1 MEQQWYIARNKQKI
15 GPYSIEQMQALVPE
29 GKLFKSDMV
38 LESSQ
43 KKWRLAETVE
53 EMFSPS
59 KDNNLVNITPEPS
72 ITLSIPFSKNQPNDQ
87 WFIARNKQKIG
98 PFSTTQ
104 MQQKATIGEL
114 LRNEMVL
121 DSNQKKWCL
130 AETVEDIFPSIKKD
144 VAPTQPLLL
153 TLKSPSFL
161 SRYPVLIGTL
171 IVLVLLGCGFFF
183 SLNKQNP
190 HVSVDT
196 EIVVAEKS
204 EGPKSPVVKQEQSS
218 PKEEPVKPEEP
229 KSTVV
234 KQEQS
239 APKEEPAKSEDPKT
253 QVVKQESISPKKE
266 SPKPEEPKKTVV
278 KQEQKERLINDDKIK
293 SIIDQLLGDP
303 LEHYKDFGFKDV
315 KLGAD
320 YSELKSSHNVVFK
333 HSVFTSAVFLDDKS
347 LAANRYIF
355 NGTDKLVCYTKVL
368 KGDINDYADR
378 IVEIFGKTNQEL
390 EDKAIKYTFEK
401 TLVYI
406 TPQSVGTM
414 SDLQY
419 LTVIKIWDKEW
430 VKEVLFEYAAN
441 VSELLEWQKETTAL
455 IRNKDFDVNTVLKL
469 PETII
474 EPAGD
479 LEKRT
484 FRLVYPKN
492 SEEKITYL
500 GIFGYMI
507 PPDYVTSGG
516 NEKFKKIPI
525 VSVKTAIRLKSTP
538 RNPLYELKKWED
550 KSFRTPVPTND
561 FAALTATNYVN
572 ELLLFL
578 LQSYYPPKT
587 SKIEVI
593 TTKYGVKIRQWK
605 TKDGWHVQV
614 NKNEVILSFLGVD
627 DDL

>member
-15 GPYSIEQMQALVPE
+15 GPYSIEQMLALITD
-29 GKLFKSDMV
+29 GQLLKSDMV

-59 KDNNLVNITPEPS
+59 KDNNRVNITPEPS
-72 ITLSIPFSKNQPNDQ
+72 ITLSIPFSNKQPNEQ

-98 PFSTTQ
+98 PFSTAQ

-130 AETVEDIFPSIKKD
+130 AETVEDIFPSVKKD

-153 TLKSPSFL
+153 TLESPSFL
-161 SRYPVLIGTL
+161 SRYLVLIGAL

-183 SLNKQNP
+183 SLNKQKPN
-190 HVSVDT
+190 VSGDT
-196 EIVVAEKS
+196 ELVIAEKS
-204 EGPKSPVVKQEQSS
+204 EEPKSPVVKQEQSAL
-218 PKEEPVKPEEP
+218 KEEPAKPEEP
-229 KSTVV
+229 K
-234 KQEQS
+234 
-239 APKEEPAKSEDPKT
+239 KT
-253 QVVKQESISPKKE
+253 VVKQESISPKKE

-320 YSELKSSHNVVFK
+320 YSELKNSHNVVFK
-333 HSVFTSAVFLDDKS
+333 HSVFTNAVFLDDMS

-368 KGDINDYADR
+368 KGNINDYADR
-378 IVEIFGKTNQEL
+378 IVEIFGKTNQEI

-572 ELLLFL
+572 ELSLFL

>member
-15 GPYSIEQMQALVPE
+15 GPYSIEQMLALITD
-29 GKLFKSDMV
+29 GQLLKSDMV

-59 KDNNLVNITPEPS
+59 KDNNRVNITPEPS
-72 ITLSIPFSKNQPNDQ
+72 ITLSIPFSNKQPNEQ

-98 PFSTTQ
+98 PFSTAQ

-130 AETVEDIFPSIKKD
+130 AETVEDIFPSVKKD

-153 TLKSPSFL
+153 TLESPSFL
-161 SRYPVLIGTL
+161 SRYLVLIGAL

-183 SLNKQNP
+183 SLNKQKPN
-190 HVSVDT
+190 VSGDT
-196 EIVVAEKS
+196 ELVIAEKS
-204 EGPKSPVVKQEQSS
+204 EEPKSPVVKQEQSAL
-218 PKEEPVKPEEP
+218 KEEPAKPEEP
-229 KSTVV
+229 KKTVV
-234 KQEQS
+234 KQES
-239 APKEEPAKSEDPKT
+239 ISPKKESPKPEEPKKT
-253 QVVKQESISPKKE
+253 VVKQESISPKKE

-320 YSELKSSHNVVFK
+320 YSELKNSHNVVFK
-333 HSVFTSAVFLDDKS
+333 HSVFTNAVFLDDMS

-368 KGDINDYADR
+368 KGNINDYADR
-378 IVEIFGKTNQEL
+378 IVEIFGKTNQEI

-572 ELLLFL
+572 ELSLFL